1 MDEEK
6 AKQLFLLILERL
18 LEYYYL
24 RSAYDLLY
32 LVCKDHSSEN
42 KKEG

>member
-1 MDEEK
+1 MDEYK
-6 AKQLFLLILERL
+6 AKQIYLLILERL

-24 RSAYDLLY
+24 SSVYDLLY

>member
-6 AKQLFLLILERL
+6 AKQLFLLILEL
-18 LEYYYL
+18 LLKSYYL
-24 RSAYDLLY
+24 RSVYDLLR
-32 LVCKDHSSEN
+32 LVCNDHLSEN